1 MWRFASAIRNCEP
14 IIIEDIEDI
23 REEAPEEY
31 EMYKRLKVKSVLG
44 VPYRNCSSG
53 LMVVRNPKQFKD
65 NFIVLNI
72 MSYIVTNEIIAISR
86 KRCIEQKAVNYKPM
100 SEHEVNIRL
109 FGEME
114 IIHCNIV
121 CHQNRQQCS
130 HNLCP

>member
-23 REEAPEEY
+23 REEAPKEY

-72 MSYIVTNEIIAISR
+72 MPQCNTRMVVYMHLTATVADDIVFTSIKFTMKTESSTPDAVIS
-86 KRCIEQKAVNYKPM
+86 V
-100 SEHEVNIRL
+100 V
-109 FGEME
+109 
-114 IIHCNIV
+114 V
-121 CHQNRQQCS
+121 V
-130 HNLCP
+130 